1 LSVPPE
7 DRVATTC
14 TVNCGGL
21 GHAVQ
26 GVGDTDGDGV
36 TDQLVDASS
45 GAGGVG
51 RMDQGG
57 LYVFLSKV
65 SASSGVPVVGGPEPG
80 GPGGGPAKDADPPL
94 IALSGKLAQ
103 KIGRGYVY
111 VNVQTDEDSTLAASG
126 SVSRP
131 TLRSTPRSAA
141 AAGSKARTYR
151 LLSTKAVAKTR
162 RKVTLRLRLTKAA
175 IKGGQAGAGQPPAL
189 DSAGDDHRHRRRRQ
203 QAFGREADR
212 HQEMRAAGAA
222 GE

>member
-1 LSVPPE
+1 
-7 DRVATTC
+7 
-14 TVNCGGL
+14 
-21 GHAVQ
+21 
-26 GVGDTDGDGV
+26 
-36 TDQLVDASS
+36 
-45 GAGGVG
+45 
-51 RMDQGG
+51 M
-57 LYVFLSKV
+57 
-65 SASSGVPVVGGPEPG
+65 GGPEPG

-151 LLSTKAVAKTR
+151 LLSTKAVVKTR

-175 IKGGQAGAGQPPAL
+175 IKAVKQGLG
-189 DSAGDDHRHRRRRQ
+189 SRRRSTARVTII
-203 QAFGREADR
+203 ATD
-212 HQEMRAAGAA
+212 AAGNKRSVGRKIAIKK
-222 GE
+222 